1 MPRWVEVEE
10 KAASWR
16 ESSSISV
23 LVQPTLHE
31 HSQARVAV
39 DHLFV
44 SNVRFLSMAAVVLL
58 HCIGWA
64 AGLAGMSPTDGFVRS
79 LLQPFKFGTIG
90 FFLISGF
97 LMEESLTR
105 RRSWEF
111 LKRRLQR
118 VAAPWAIWFLLC
130 TILLLASD
138 ALHGRFR
145 MHSLGDCFSSVFAG
159 LDNALFGTA
168 YWFVP
173 NLLIALCV
181 LLLCRRF
188 RCDLRLGGVLLLL
201 SLFYGLNVYAQWI
214 PMKGHTEAL
223 LGFVFYLWLG
233 GWGARNIK
241 EIERWIGRVPM
252 ISLVAAAAVA
262 GLVALRESDFLA
274 EVVGSD
280 SMNTLRISNQI
291 YSVIIVLAIFKLSK
305 AIWPSLV
312 NVRTTT
318 FGIYL
323 IHTVVLLLL
332 GGIVNHAILPPAVRA
347 AWSLGPGIMVCLS
360 LVVFAVTYGCSL
372 GLTELLLK
380 QSRLRWMVGSFS

>member
-90 FFLISGF
+90 FFMISGF

-105 RRSWEF
+105 RRPWEF
-111 LKRRLQR
+111 LKRRLRR

-130 TILLLASD
+130 FTLLFASD
-138 ALHGRFR
+138 ALHARVR
-145 MHSLGDCFSSVFAG
+145 IHSLRGGFLLIFHGLNNVLFS
-159 LDNALFGTA
+159 TP
-168 YWFVP
+168 YWFIP

-201 SLFYGLNVYAQWI
+201 SLFYGFNAYAQWI
-214 PMKGHTEAL
+214 PLRSHTEAL

-233 GWGARNIK
+233 GWGARNLK
-241 EIERWIGRVPM
+241 EIERWIGCVSM